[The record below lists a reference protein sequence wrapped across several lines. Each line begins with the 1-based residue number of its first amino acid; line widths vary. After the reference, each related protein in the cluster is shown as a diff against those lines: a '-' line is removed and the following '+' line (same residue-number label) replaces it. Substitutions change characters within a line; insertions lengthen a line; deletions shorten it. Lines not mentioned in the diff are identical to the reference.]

1 MTIETINPTEFE
13 WQIIIN
19 PYALSLQNNS
29 YQTQIEVELQRLGIE
44 YQKHVADN
52 GYGTCREQIC
62 RLCQAGERH
71 FIVCGGDGTIN
82 EIINGI
88 FQSGVDTHE
97 VYVAILPMGTGND
110 FCRTHL
116 YPNDLQETL
125 HCLAH
130 PSFIQHDVGLVRSIN
145 GNGTIA
151 ERYFINI
158 AGFGFDADVIQHTVG
173 NKPKHFSS
181 AIYLTTLLK
190 VLFKHKS
197 QNIHIK
203 GDNFDIT
210 ESVYTMAV
218 GIGKYNGNGMMQV
231 PMALQDDG
239 LLDLVVI
246 RHLSPFKVIANVKNL
261 YAGKHIAMKEV
272 STYKAKHISIT
283 SAESVVGEVEGEM
296 LKTGEYD
303 ISVLPQSIHIMTMQQ
318 NNL

>member
-29 YQTQIEVELQRLGIE
+29 YKTQIEVELQRIGIA
-44 YQKHVADN
+44 YKKHLADD
-52 GYGTCREQIC
+52 GHGTCREQIC
-62 RLCQAGERH
+62 RLCQQGERH

-88 FQSGVDTHE
+88 FLSGVDTHE

-116 YPNDLQETL
+116 YPNDLQSTIRS
-125 HCLAH
+125 LAH
-130 PSFIQHDVGLVRSIN
+130 PTFIKHDVGLVKSLSH
-145 GNGTIA
+145 GTQTA

-173 NKPKHFSS
+173 KKPKYFTS

-190 VLFKHKS
+190 VLFSHKS
-197 QNIHIK
+197 QNIHIQAD
-203 GDNFDIT
+203 GSDIT
-210 ESVYTMAV
+210 EKIYTMAI

-231 PMALQDDG
+231 PMAVQDDG

-246 RHLSPFKVIANVKNL
+246 RQLSPFKVIANVKNL
-261 YAGKHIAMKEV
+261 YAGKHLAMKEV
-272 STYKAKHISIT
+272 STYKAQHITISSSET
-283 SAESVVGEVEGEM
+283 VLGEVEGEM
-296 LKTGEYD
+296 LAGGDYD
-303 ISVLPQSIHIMTMQQ
+303 ISVLPRSINIMTMQ
-318 NNL
+318 NN